1 MFRRTIF
8 EPMLTGQ
15 SYSMFIEG
23 LKSPV
28 TKAAYTYAL
37 QKYMKYLNINNPDD
51 IVRHQDNPKF
61 IQNQIIQY
69 LILLK
74 NPPHSLSYATR
85 SQYLAA
91 IMTFYDLNEVAM
103 VKNELVHLLWFKK
116 TRSKKFE

>member
-15 SYSMFIEG
+15 SYSMSIEG

-28 TKAAYTYAL
+28 TKAAL
-37 QKYMKYLNINNPDD
+37 PKYMKYLNINNPDD
-51 IVRHQDNPKF
+51 IVRYQDNPKF

-103 VKNELVHLLWFKK
+103 VKNELSHLLWFKK